1 MIRRDIQDELLYLS
15 KNYPIV
21 TITGPRQAGKTTIAK
36 HVFSDYKYCNL
47 EIPEIRELATHDPNA
62 FFKEF
67 PCPVIIDEVQRVPQ
81 LLSYIQSICDESGK
95 KGMFILTGSHQ
106 LRLTEAITQ
115 SLAGR
120 TALLRLLPLSIHE
133 LSKSNIYLEREEY
146 IYKGFLPGIYKD
158 NLDPT
163 RAYRN
168 YFQTYVERDV
178 RQLIKLKQLS
188 SFENFMRLLA
198 GRVGQVL
205 NLNSI
210 SNDLGISTTT
220 LSEWISVLEASYVI
234 FRLFPYYKNY
244 GKRITKT
251 PKLYFTDVGLASYLL
266 GIRNHE
272 QTLRDPLWGN
282 LFENMVVMEAVKS
295 RLNMGKDINLY
306 YFRDNNKN
314 EVDLIYEKNRKLIP
328 IEIKSAMTLNKDF
341 YRGIKYFQKTSP
353 DSTKGY
359 LIYAGNLYPE
369 NNVSKTISFRDI
381 LSILSD

>member
-62 FFKEF
+62 FFNEF

-198 GRVGQVL
+198 GRVGQV
-205 NLNSI
+205 
-210 SNDLGISTTT
+210 
-220 LSEWISVLEASYVI
+220 
-234 FRLFPYYKNY
+234 P
-244 GKRITKT
+244 
-251 PKLYFTDVGLASYLL
+251 
-266 GIRNHE
+266 
-272 QTLRDPLWGN
+272 
-282 LFENMVVMEAVKS
+282 
-295 RLNMGKDINLY
+295 
-306 YFRDNNKN
+306 
-314 EVDLIYEKNRKLIP
+314 
-328 IEIKSAMTLNKDF
+328 
-341 YRGIKYFQKTSP
+341 
-353 DSTKGY
+353 
-359 LIYAGNLYPE
+359 
-369 NNVSKTISFRDI
+369 
-381 LSILSD
+381 

>member
-62 FFKEF
+62 FFNEF

-178 RQLIKLKQLS
+178 R
-188 SFENFMRLLA
+188 
-198 GRVGQVL
+198 
-205 NLNSI
+205 
-210 SNDLGISTTT
+210 
-220 LSEWISVLEASYVI
+220 
-234 FRLFPYYKNY
+234 
-244 GKRITKT
+244 
-251 PKLYFTDVGLASYLL
+251 
-266 GIRNHE
+266 
-272 QTLRDPLWGN
+272 
-282 LFENMVVMEAVKS
+282 
-295 RLNMGKDINLY
+295 
-306 YFRDNNKN
+306 
-314 EVDLIYEKNRKLIP
+314 
-328 IEIKSAMTLNKDF
+328 
-341 YRGIKYFQKTSP
+341 
-353 DSTKGY
+353 
-359 LIYAGNLYPE
+359 
-369 NNVSKTISFRDI
+369 
-381 LSILSD
+381 